1 LRLFKMCVMW
11 RFVIALTIGGASL
24 TVPATAQQQPATQQI
39 PIIRQISVIGN
50 ERVEPET
57 IASYLAVQPGQ
68 PFDPER
74 LDISLKN
81 LFATGLFSDVE
92 LSENQG
98 ALIVRV
104 VENPIINRIIFEGNK
119 RLDREELIEE
129 ARLRPRQVF
138 TRAKVRADV
147 QRMLELYRRSGRF
160 AAIIEPKVVQLE
172 QNRVDLLYE
181 IQEGPK
187 TKVSRINFI
196 GNHVFSDGDLRDVL
210 ATKES
215 RWWKIFTS
223 NDTFDPDRL
232 AYDQQV
238 LRQHYLNEGYADF
251 RTVSAIS
258 ELTPDREDFFI
269 TFTVEEGEIY
279 EFGKIDVESEIR
291 DVDASLFRAFLLMRE
306 GMTYNAEAIERT
318 VESLSNAAGLLGY
331 AFVDVRPQISRDR
344 ETRKINIT
352 FRVLDAPRVYVERIN
367 ISGNVVTLDRVIR
380 REFRLQEGD
389 AFNSALVTRSETRL
403 KRLDFFREVTIEQLQ
418 GSEPDR
424 MVLDVN
430 VEEQATGQLNL
441 GAGFSSLENF
451 IFDFSIQQRNFRGMA
466 QDLRLGL
473 RLSGR
478 RQEIDFGFTEPYF
491 MGRRV
496 AAGFDIFARRVDAS
510 SFGSFFETKSLGF
523 SLRAGMAISE
533 YWTLSTRYTLR
544 QDDVKIVDRALNSF
558 FFQSVNVRTTDE
570 QLRAQT
576 NSGASQTPLTDTEIQ
591 SRVAAFDVNGDGVV
605 DLADFDLD
613 GSGANSIDQLDRD
626 ERVATLPRSYR
637 EADGKRF
644 QSILGY
650 TVGFNTLNSVIRPT
664 RGHSFYFSQDF
675 AGLGGDV
682 RYLRSSLN
690 FDNYWTPWQGWTF
703 RAGGEAGI
711 IQGLGQ
717 DIRLSDKFFIG
728 GPRMRGFDVAGM
740 GPRDFSSEQSLGGTA
755 YYIGRG
761 ELFFPLGDAAL
772 ESGIQASAF
781 VDVGSLF
788 RAQEDTLSAC
798 TFTQAEFDAAIE
810 DNTQVGLNTNC
821 LSGNSSSPRIS
832 VGIGFSWQSPF
843 GPFRIDL
850 SKTLKKQLGDRTQ
863 TLQFNVGTAF

>member
-1 LRLFKMCVMW
+1 MRFFKTCVMW
-11 RFVIALTIGGASL
+11 RLFLALTIGGALASL
-24 TVPATAQQQPATQQI
+24 PTSAQAPEAQQA

-57 IASYLAVQPGQ
+57 IASYLAVRPGE
-68 PFDPER
+68 PFDATK
-74 LDISLKN
+74 LDASLKS

-104 VENPIINRIIFEGNK
+104 VENPIINRIVFEGNK
-119 RLDREELIEE
+119 KLDRDELLEE

-138 TRAKVRADV
+138 TRAKVRSDV
-147 QRMLELYRRSGRF
+147 QRMLGLYRNSGRF

-172 QNRVDLLYE
+172 QNRVDVVYE

-187 TKVSRINFI
+187 TKVTRINFI
-196 GNHVFSDGDLRDVL
+196 GNRNFSDGDLRDVL

-251 RTVSAIS
+251 RTVSAVS
-258 ELTPDREDFFI
+258 ELTSDRENFFI

-279 EFGKIDVESEIR
+279 TFGDIDVESEIR
-291 DVDASLFRAFLLMRE
+291 DVNAELFRAFLLMRK
-306 GMTYNAEAIERT
+306 GMTYNAEAIEKT
-318 VESLSNAAGLLGY
+318 IESLSNAAGLLGY
-331 AFVDVRPQISRDR
+331 AFVDVRPQINRDR
-344 ETRKINIT
+344 ENRVIDIT
-352 FRVLDAPRVYVERIN
+352 FRILDAPRVYVERIN
-367 ISGNVVTLDRVIR
+367 VTGNVVTLDRVIR

-389 AFNSALVTRSETRL
+389 AFNSALVTRSENRL
-403 KRLDFFREVTIEQLQ
+403 KRLDFFREVNVEQVQ
-418 GSEPDR
+418 GSQPDR
-424 MVLDVN
+424 MVLNVA

-451 IFDFSIQQRNFRGMA
+451 IFDFSVEQRNWRGRA
-466 QDLRLGL
+466 QNLRLGL
-473 RLSGR
+473 RLSGT
-478 RQEIDFGFTEPYF
+478 RQEIDLGFTEPYF

-496 AAGFDIFARRVDAS
+496 AAGFDIFARKVDS
-510 SFGSFFETKSLGF
+510 TNYGSFFDTESIGF
-523 SLRAGMAISE
+523 SLRAGMAVSE

-544 QDDVKIVDRALNSF
+544 RDNVQILDSFLDSF
-558 FFQSVNVRTTDE
+558 FSSYYNARTTV
-570 QLRAQT
+570 
-576 NSGASQTPLTDTEIQ
+576 GLTDEEAIQ
-591 SRVAAFDVNGDGVV
+591 TRVNLYDQNGDGVV
-605 DLADFDLD
+605 NYADFDQD
-613 GSGANSIDQLDRD
+613 GSGATSIDDLSFD
-626 ERVATLPRSYR
+626 EKTVSLSRGIQDSL
-637 EADGKRF
+637 GKRY

-650 TVGFNTLNSVIRPT
+650 TLGFDTRNSLIRPT

-682 RYLRSSLN
+682 RYLRSN
-690 FDNYWTPWQGWTF
+690 INTDNYWTPWQGWTF
-703 RAGGEAGI
+703 RLGGEAGI

-717 DIRLSDKFFIG
+717 DVRLNDKFFIG
-728 GPRMRGFDVAGM
+728 GPRIRGFDNAGI
-740 GPRDFSSEQSLGGTA
+740 GPRQLSNEQSLGGTA

-772 ESGIQASAF
+772 ESGIAASAF
-781 VDVGSLF
+781 IDVGSLF
-788 RAQEDTLSAC
+788 RAQEDLAEC
-798 TFTQAEFDAAIE
+798 TFSLATYNQAIE
-810 DNTQVGLNTNC
+810 DGTTSDLDTVC
-821 LSGNSSSPRIS
+821 MAGNSPAPRIS

-850 SKTLKKQLGDRTQ
+850 SKQLKKQLGDRTQ
-863 TLQFNVGTAF
+863 TLQFNVGTTF

>member
-1 LRLFKMCVMW
+1 MRLFKTCVMW
-11 RFVIALTIGGASL
+11 RLFLALTIGGAIA
-24 TVPATAQQQPATQQI
+24 TVPAAAQQAPAAAQQA

-57 IASYLAVQPGQ
+57 IASYLAVRPGE
-68 PFDPER
+68 PFDATK
-74 LDISLKN
+74 LDASLKS

-104 VENPIINRIIFEGNK
+104 VENPIINRIVFEGNK
-119 RLDREELIEE
+119 KLDRDELLEE

-138 TRAKVRADV
+138 TRAKVRSDV
-147 QRMLELYRRSGRF
+147 QRMLGLYRNSGRF

-172 QNRVDLLYE
+172 QNRVDVIYE

-187 TKVSRINFI
+187 TKVTRINFI
-196 GNHVFSDGDLRDVL
+196 GNRNFSDGDLRDVL

-251 RTVSAIS
+251 RTVSAVS
-258 ELTPDREDFFI
+258 ELTPDRENFFI

-279 EFGKIDVESEIR
+279 SFGDVDVESEIR
-291 DVDASLFRAFLLMRE
+291 DVNADLFRAFLLMRK
-306 GMTYNAEAIERT
+306 GMTYNAEAIEQT
-318 VESLSNAAGLLGY
+318 IESLTNAAGLLGY
-331 AFVDVRPQISRDR
+331 AFVDVRPQINRDR
-344 ETRKINIT
+344 ENRVINIT
-352 FRVLDAPRVYVERIN
+352 FRILDAPRVYVERIN
-367 ISGNVVTLDRVIR
+367 VSGNVVTLDRVIR

-389 AFNSALVTRSETRL
+389 AFNSALVTRSENRL
-403 KRLDFFREVTIEQLQ
+403 RRLDFFREVNIDQVQ
-418 GSEPDR
+418 GTEPDR
-424 MVLDVN
+424 MVLNVA

-451 IFDFSIQQRNFRGMA
+451 IFDFSVEQRNFRGRA
-466 QDLRLGL
+466 QNLRLGL
-473 RLSGR
+473 RLSGT

-491 MGRRV
+491 LGRRV
-496 AAGFDIFARRVDAS
+496 AAGFDIFARKVDS
-510 SFGSFFETKSLGF
+510 SNFGSFFDTESIGF

-544 QDDVKIVDRALNSF
+544 RDNVEILDSF
-558 FFQSVNVRTTDE
+558 LDTFFTSYYNARTTD
-570 QLRAQT
+570 
-576 NSGASQTPLTDTEIQ
+576 GVTDQEIIDA
-591 SRVAAFDVNGDGVV
+591 RVDLYDVNGDGVV
-605 DLADFDLD
+605 NFSDFDTN
-613 GSGANSIDQLDRD
+613 GSGADSLDD
-626 ERVATLPRSYR
+626 LDFAEKTVALSRGIQDSL
-637 EADGKRF
+637 GKRY
-644 QSILGY
+644 QSIIGY
-650 TVGFNTLNSVIRPT
+650 TVGFDTRNSLIRPT

-682 RYLRSSLN
+682 RYLRSN
-690 FDNYWTPWQGWTF
+690 INTDNYWTPWQGWTF
-703 RAGGEAGI
+703 RLGGEAGI

-717 DIRLSDKFFIG
+717 DIRLNDKFFIG
-728 GPRMRGFDVAGM
+728 GPRIRGFDNAGI
-740 GPRDFSSEQSLGGTA
+740 GPRDFDNQQSLGGTA

-772 ESGIQASAF
+772 ESGIAASAF
-781 VDVGSLF
+781 IDAGSLF
-788 RAQEDTLSAC
+788 RAQEDELSEC
-798 TFTQAEFDAAIE
+798 TFSIAEYDAAVA
-810 DNTQVGLNTNC
+810 DGTTSDLNLNC
-821 LSGNSSSPRIS
+821 LSGNSPSPRIS

-850 SKTLKKQLGDRTQ
+850 SKQLKKQLGDRTQ
-863 TLQFNVGTAF
+863 TLQFNVGTTF